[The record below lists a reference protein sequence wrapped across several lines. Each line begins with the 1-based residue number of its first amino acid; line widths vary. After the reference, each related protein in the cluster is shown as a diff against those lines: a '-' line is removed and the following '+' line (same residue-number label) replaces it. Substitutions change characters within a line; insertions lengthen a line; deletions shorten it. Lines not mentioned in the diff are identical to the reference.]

1 MMEEFHARRIVECKR
16 TASFV
21 INHEMEHEQ
30 YKEKREEE
38 RV

>member
-1 MMEEFHARRIVECKR
+1 MEEFHAHRIVECKH

-21 INHEMEHEQ
+21 INHEMEREQ
-30 YKEKREEE
+30 DKERREEE